1 MSVRKD
7 VQSFWVESL
16 KIKTKRKTQLT
27 MYTKE
32 ELIKKMQERG
42 YSQIESDRDY
52 IMSFRHQNGMSY
64 VNYQRRGNNWEP
76 CF

>member
-1 MSVRKD
+1 
-7 VQSFWVESL
+7 
-16 KIKTKRKTQLT
+16 